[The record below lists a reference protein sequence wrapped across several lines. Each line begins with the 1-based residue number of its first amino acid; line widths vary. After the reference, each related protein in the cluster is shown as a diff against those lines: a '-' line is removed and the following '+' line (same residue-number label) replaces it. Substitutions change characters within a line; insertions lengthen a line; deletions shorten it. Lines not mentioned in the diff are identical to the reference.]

1 MEELAVRKE
10 EVESADIV
18 EELVGSSAARTEEV
32 ESAGTEEEL
41 VGSSAARTV
50 A

>member
-1 MEELAVRKE
+1 MEELAVRTE
-10 EVESADIV
+10 EVESAGT
-18 EELVGSSAARTEEV
+18 EEGLVGSSAARTEEV
-32 ESAGTEEEL
+32 ESAGTEEGL